1 MKKAGNAR
9 KARGNYGKVNMI
21 QYPTNVLPPPPMM
34 ALENTTLEAK
44 EEASYETRQHD
55 QLAEDSGNEATQQLA
70 THATELSVPLEDY
83 TDSLNQ
89 VCSPSHNIPMDSYLS
104 PADGH
109 QHSFEMYHL
118 RTTHASYCSAPAPSY
133 VENHSEDEETPY
145 NFRTS

>member
-1 MKKAGNAR
+1 
-9 KARGNYGKVNMI
+9 MI